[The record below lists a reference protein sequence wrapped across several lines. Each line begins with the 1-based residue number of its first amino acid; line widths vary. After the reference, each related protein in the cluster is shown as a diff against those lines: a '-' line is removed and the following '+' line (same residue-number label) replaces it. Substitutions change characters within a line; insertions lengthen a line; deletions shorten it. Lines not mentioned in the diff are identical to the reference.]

1 MLDRE
6 QALALLNE
14 LGPEKHLIQHALA
27 SEAVMRALARH
38 LGEDEEVWG
47 LTGLLHDLDYPLT
60 HEDPAKHGLVGAE
73 RIGDRLP
80 EEALHAIRAHN
91 GEMTGV
97 APSSAFDYA
106 LRCGETVTGLVVTAA
121 LVRPTGMEGMQA
133 SSLKKKMKDKAFA
146 ASVNRD
152 CIRQCSELGLE
163 LGDFLT
169 RGDGG
174 NRRGARA
181 EEIGGPAF
189 PDGGACARPLPS
201 GLRAGTAHSGTRI
214 PCGAVIHGAPRRNR
228 TYSPTDEP

>member
-6 QALALLNE
+6 QALAFLNE

-60 HEDPAKHGLVGAE
+60 HENPAKHGL
-73 RIGDRLP
+73 
-80 EEALHAIRAHN
+80 RAHN

-169 RGDGG
+169 LAI
-174 NRRGARA
+174 GAMA
-181 EEIGGPAF
+181 EIDEE
-189 PDGGACARPLPS
+189 L
-201 GLRAGTAHSGTRI
+201 GLRK
-214 PCGAVIHGAPRRNR
+214 
-228 TYSPTDEP
+228 